1 MIALSAELLLHTLIR
16 EENMLGD
23 LEDRAVIL
31 GGELG
36 QVPGIGY
43 ECTAWLCYGVAN
55 TVGFRAN

>member
-1 MIALSAELLLHTLIR
+1 
-16 EENMLGD
+16 

-43 ECTAWLCYGVAN
+43 ECTAWLN
-55 TVGFRAN
+55 